1 MDEMTNR
8 KIDAM
13 IISTFLTTIFY
24 SATYPYIH
32 KEIMENVDS
41 SIIALKQIINCLSII
56 IFGGLWNKKSEKLFK
71 HYPIFCI
78 LETLLSIL
86 LTIWTVI
93 TREIIAYYMIDTLI
107 FAIVTRNICCGC
119 IKLKAIRYSS
129 EIERENFDNN
139 NNSASAVATII
150 GSALA
155 MILNLDFSTM
165 LWLATLGGAIDNMS
179 YLFIF
184 RSIQRKK

>member
-1 MDEMTNR
+1 
-8 KIDAM
+8 
-13 IISTFLTTIFY
+13 
-24 SATYPYIH
+24 
-32 KEIMENVDS
+32 
-41 SIIALKQIINCLSII
+41 
-56 IFGGLWNKKSEKLFK
+56 
-71 HYPIFCI
+71 
-78 LETLLSIL
+78 
-86 LTIWTVI
+86 
-93 TREIIAYYMIDTLI
+93 MIDTLI
-107 FAIVTRNICCGC
+107 FAIITRNICCGV

-165 LWLATLGGAIDNMS
+165 LWLATLGGAIDNMF

-184 RSIQRKK
+184 RSTQRKK